1 MSKYKGFDVGNR
13 NKLDKLKGLYANPY
27 GYNFDR
33 EDIFANKEISVMKTN
48 QDAIKNKEY
57 YGK

>member
-1 MSKYKGFDVGNR
+1 MAKYKGFDVGNR

-33 EDIFANKEISVMKTN
+33 EDIFANK
-48 QDAIKNKEY
+48 
-57 YGK
+57 